1 MIHSSISSKPDFL
14 LVLVVAVV
22 VGLLA
27 TLTMQARAEGL
38 LREVP
43 SFSTF
48 RGFSRDSEP
57 RGPARLSGTDTVP
70 QGAVRDSSGAVIH

>member
-1 MIHSSISSKPDFL
+1 MIRSSINSKPDFL
-14 LVLVVAVV
+14 LVLVVAVA

-27 TLTMQARAEGL
+27 TLTMQAHAEGL

-48 RGFSRDSEP
+48 RSLFRDSEA
-57 RGPARLSGTDTVP
+57 GLSGTRAVP
-70 QGAVRDSSGAVIH
+70 QAAVSRLPGSVIH